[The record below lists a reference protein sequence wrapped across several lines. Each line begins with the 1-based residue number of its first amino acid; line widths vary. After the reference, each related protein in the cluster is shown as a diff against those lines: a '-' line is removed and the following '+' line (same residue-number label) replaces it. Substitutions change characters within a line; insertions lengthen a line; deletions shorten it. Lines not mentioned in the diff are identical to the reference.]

1 MPFAQPHR
9 NLLSL
14 LSTSSARLNEEGT
27 DLVVLRADV
36 FERLGGL
43 GFDDSSW
50 SDDEMALLAAE
61 DADML
66 TGQEVCTLH
75 GHKGSV
81 FGVSFSP
88 DGRRLATSS
97 GDGTVKIWDGTPL
110 AETPTQDDRLADK

>member
-1 MPFAQPHR
+1 
-9 NLLSL
+9 
-14 LSTSSARLNEEGT
+14 
-27 DLVVLRADV
+27 
-36 FERLGGL
+36 
-43 GFDDSSW
+43 
-50 SDDEMALLAAE
+50 
-61 DADML
+61 ML

-110 AETPTQDDRLADK
+110 AETPARDARPANK